1 MELNQRICII
11 TGGGSGIGKATAIAL
26 ASEGAI
32 VHLVGRTLSKLE
44 SVKEI
49 IEKNA
54 GKSFI
59 HSVDISDEAAVNRI
73 VASITDTY
81 GKIDLL
87 INNAGHSS
95 QNRRLLTTTHKEIQA
110 VIDSNLIGTINC
122 TKAVVPHMVNMKEG
136 TIINVSSTAGVAPS
150 PLGGM
155 IYSAVKAAIIN
166 FTGFLN
172 KDLENTGI
180 RSSVVIPGEVDTPI
194 LDNRP
199 TPPSR
204 EARDTMVT
212 PEDTAAAILMVVK
225 LPQRANIPELQIRPT
240 HVRNLSAEIE
250 GATNG

>member
-26 ASEGAI
+26 AFEGAI

-44 SVKEI
+44 DVKEI
-49 IEKNA
+49 IEKTDGRSLCHNVN
-54 GKSFI
+54 I
-59 HSVDISDEAAVNRI
+59 TDEAAVNSM
-73 VASITDTY
+73 VASIADTY

-95 QNRRLLTTTHKEIQA
+95 PHRRLLTTTHEEIQA
-110 VIDSNLIGTINC
+110 VIDSNLVGTIHC
-122 TKAVVPHMVNMKEG
+122 TKAVVPHMVSMKEG
-136 TIINVSSTAGVAPS
+136 TIINVSSIAGIAPS

-155 IYSAVKAAIIN
+155 IYSAAKAAIIN

-180 RSSVVIPGEVDTPI
+180 RSSVIIPGEVNTPI

-204 EARDTMVT
+204 DARDTMVT
-212 PEDTAAAILMVVK
+212 AEDTADAILMIVK

-240 HVRNLSAEIE
+240 YVRDLSAEIE
-250 GATNG
+250 SASNS